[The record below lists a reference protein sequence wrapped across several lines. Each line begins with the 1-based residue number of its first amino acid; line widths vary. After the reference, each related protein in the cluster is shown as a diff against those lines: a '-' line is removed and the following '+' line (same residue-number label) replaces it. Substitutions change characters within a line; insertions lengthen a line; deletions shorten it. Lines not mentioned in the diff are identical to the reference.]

1 MNSII
6 EDRVLSEADC
16 ILKEKL
22 TVRQM
27 AKIFNVSKSTIHYDL
42 SCRLKKLN
50 NSLFL
55 KVDKVLKFNLSVRH
69 IRGGEATKNKYATIK
84 IKDKKN

>member
-1 MNSII
+1 MNKNI
-6 EDRVLSEADC
+6 EDRVYSEANY

-27 AKIFNVSKSTIHYDL
+27 AKIFNVSKSTVHYDL
-42 SCRLKKLN
+42 SYRLKKLN
-50 NSLFL
+50 KALFS

-69 IRGGEATKNKYATIK
+69 IRGGEATKTKY
-84 IKDKKN
+84 KKLKKV